1 MMNGNK
7 MFGIYIISYNRAD
20 EIKTHKF
27 LEYYKVVIRES
38 EKDKYLKVIPEE
50 NLLPVPDG
58 EICGFTKV
66 MNWVIENAEEDVIVI
81 LDDDI
86 EKFQYRL
93 EYNSSIEDNS
103 IITEELER
111 VGQLIFDLDI
121 GLASVDVTPAP
132 WNYRSEFEFTG
143 TSGGCR
149 WFNRSIFKSRYTTDI
164 GDSCDFDVVFQELI
178 KNRIILKPKYFTA
191 NAMLD
196 LNKGGITKSRQGTID
211 SYKAMK
217 IKWGK
222 YFAYNLKQNKA
233 YIKVKR

>member
-1 MMNGNK
+1 MNNNK

-20 EIKTHKF
+20 SINTHRF

-38 EKDKYLKVIPEE
+38 EKDEYLKTVPEE
-50 NLLPVPDG
+50 NLLPVPDD

-66 MNWVIENAEEDVIVI
+66 MNWVIKNAEEDVIVI

-86 EKFQYRL
+86 KIFQYRL
-93 EYNSSIEDNS
+93 EYTAVIKDKSV
-103 IITEELER
+103 ITGELER
-111 VGQLIFDLDI
+111 IGQLIYDLDI
-121 GLASVDVTPAP
+121 GLACVDVTPAP
-132 WNYRSEFEFTG
+132 WNYCSEFEFTG

-149 WFNRSIFKSRYTTDI
+149 WFNRLIFKARFNTDM
-164 GDSCDFDVVFQELI
+164 GDSCDFDVVFQELL
-178 KNRIILKPKYFTA
+178 KNRIILKPKYLTA
-191 NAMLD
+191 NAIID
-196 LNKGGITKSRQGTID
+196 LNKGGIQKSGQGIID

-233 YIKVKR
+233 FIKVER